1 MKYCSLVN
9 VSLELVID
17 NSLSGQLVCIVI
29 LGVVLLALPYNVEKH
44 ITIYILLYINSSIPF
59 SPVYVN

>member
-1 MKYCSLVN
+1 MKYCSLVK